1 MFGYTFHTTSRE
13 LEEASGVVKRQM
25 IKGMIKVLLYIMG
38 FSLVAFAVIY
48 AIALIAVDLLAEN
61 SVKVALVGIAAVI
74 LLLIARRMSEKH
86 G

>member
-1 MFGYTFHTTSRE
+1 MINR
-13 LEEASGVVKRQM
+13 M
-25 IKGMIKVLLYIMG
+25 IKILLYIVG
-38 FSLVAFAVIY
+38 FSLAAFAAIY
-48 AIALIAVDLLAEN
+48 TIELIAVDLLAEN